1 MLDGLPRRFATTRW
15 TLVRAVRGRG
25 SDEARDALAVLCRTY
40 WWPVHAFM
48 CRSGA
53 SDDDARDLTQAFF
66 AKVIEKGAFEQ
77 AREDR
82 GKFRTFLLSSA
93 RNFLSNERE
102 AAHAQKRGSGREPL
116 PLEFDDGDGPRA
128 IEPAGGETP
137 ERAYERKW
145 ALEVIA
151 LSLKVVES
159 RYEASGRR
167 ALFVALQPFLT
178 GDEPSSYGDV
188 AGRLG
193 TTDGALRVAAHRLR
207 RDFAAVLRETIADTV
222 ERPEDVDDELRYLL
236 RAVGP

>member
-1 MLDGLPRRFATTRW
+1 
-15 TLVRAVRGRG
+15 
-25 SDEARDALAVLCRTY
+25 
-40 WWPVHAFM
+40 
-48 CRSGA
+48 
-53 SDDDARDLTQAFF
+53 
-66 AKVIEKGAFEQ
+66 
-77 AREDR
+77 
-82 GKFRTFLLSSA
+82 
-93 RNFLSNERE
+93 
-102 AAHAQKRGSGREPL
+102 GSGREPL